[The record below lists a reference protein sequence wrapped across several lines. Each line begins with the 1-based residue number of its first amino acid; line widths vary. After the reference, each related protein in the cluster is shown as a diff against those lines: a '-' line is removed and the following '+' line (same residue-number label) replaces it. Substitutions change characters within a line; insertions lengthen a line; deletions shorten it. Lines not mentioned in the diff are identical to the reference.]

1 MQTVLRPAARWA
13 ATWAATWVA
22 TASLLASGHAV
33 GATCGPE
40 TTYSPLS
47 DYSLTF
53 RVCDNSFVG
62 TVTARATGWVA
73 VGFSRDQF
81 MPGTDVFMAGV
92 LPDGSPYGVDAF
104 AFMRNPPTRDLSQD
118 VSLQSPTELNGFT
131 SYTFTRLLNT
141 GDSRDF
147 DLTDGQ
153 YYILGAFQS
162 TSDSLTVRH
171 SFSDAS
177 DLTYAFAPVP
187 EPASVLMLLAGIG
200 LLAGRLRRVL

>member
-1 MQTVLRPAARWA
+1 
-13 ATWAATWVA
+13 
-22 TASLLASGHAV
+22 LLASGHAFS
-33 GATCGPE
+33 ATCGPE
-40 TTYSPLS
+40 ATYSPIS

-73 VGFSRDQF
+73 VGFSRDQY

-92 LPDGSPYGVDAF
+92 LPDASPYGVDAF
-104 AFMRNPPTRDLSQD
+104 AFMRNPPTVDPSQD
-118 VSLQSPTELNGFT
+118 VSLLSATELNGFT

-147 DLTDGQ
+147 DLTDGP
-153 YYILGAFQS
+153 YHILAAFQS
-162 TSDSLTVRH
+162 TSDDLTVRH

-177 DLTYAFAPVP
+177 ELTYVFSPIP
-187 EPASVLMLLAGIG
+187 EPASVLMILAGIG